1 MNLLDT
7 IPRWGEY
14 LANKLKQKGIGVR
27 LIKFTIPFIIAA
39 GVTILM
45 YLTLDG
51 NTFVKIGFAMSV
63 YFFPPAGKESVIPL
77 AVGWGVHPALAASSI
92 ILLDV
97 VTALFLVWNF
107 DFTKKVPLVGGAIE
121 LTEDKGRRV
130 LEKRTWVRRFAFTGL
145 VLFVMV
151 PFQGSGAVV
160 ASILGRIIGMDP
172 YKVFIAITTGSV
184 IGCFSV
190 AYFADIVVSA
200 FKSSFALGVC
210 SLLVCILAFGIAYV
224 VYRKKRGENAPIG

>member
-1 MNLLDT
+1 MSLLD
-7 IPRWGEY
+7 IILRWKEFI
-14 LANKLKQKGIGVR
+14 NKLKRKGAWLP
-27 LIKFTIPFIIAA
+27 LIKFAIPFIIAA
-39 GVTILM
+39 EAIGIM
-45 YLTLDG
+45 YLTLDRT
-51 NTFVKIGFAMSV
+51 TFAKLAVAMSA

-77 AVGWGVHPALAASSI
+77 AVRWGVHPALVASSI

-97 VTALFLVWNF
+97 VAALFLVWNF

-190 AYFADIVVSA
+190 AYLADIVVSA
-200 FKSSFALGVC
+200 FKSSFTLGVC

>member
-1 MNLLDT
+1 MNLLNT
-7 IPRWGEY
+7 ILRWKEH
-14 LANKLKQKGIGVR
+14 LIDKLKRKGIGLP
-27 LIKFTIPFIIAA
+27 LIKFVIPFLIAA
-39 GVTILM
+39 EVIALM
-45 YLTLDG
+45 YITLDES
-51 NTFVKIGFAMSV
+51 TFAKIAVAMSA

-77 AVGWGVHPALAASSI
+77 AVAAGVHPALAAASI
-92 ILLDV
+92 AFLDV

-107 DFTKKVPLVGGAIE
+107 DFTKKVPLLGEAIE

-145 VLFVMV
+145 VFFVMV

-172 YKVFIAITTGSV
+172 YKVFVAITTGSV

-190 AYFADIVVSA
+190 AYLADIVVSA
-200 FKSSFALGVC
+200 FKSGFALGVC